1 MWDGTWKQRTTFRM
15 PSSPTRTSPKDG
27 SSVTLQ
33 VICHLGTFGTWYVLG
48 IFARKLQTRANRII
62 DIHPCI
68 SWGHTWSAVSTK
80 KIKGMSRTEKNWSLG
95 FGIWHIP
102 RKSSKTP
109 SLPMIWTC
117 GQACSSRV
125 PSPSSRTQ
133 QFGVCTGD
141 VGTLQP
147 TREYSAGPA
156 GLASCRT
163 GHYPGSACALVL
175 AQCCSAVE
183 LGRRAICSLTGG
195 GGDLIGWASYLGKIC
210 GKNCYGAAYYWV
222 YKTIWIY
229 ILYGLLYKPRPW
241 LLGNASGSMT
251 PRRRPWKRWPG
262 PKMPGGYQQWA
273 GKDLSSTDI
282 RYQQFFSNLYYVW
295 R

>member
-1 MWDGTWKQRTTFRM
+1 
-15 PSSPTRTSPKDG
+15 
-27 SSVTLQ
+27 
-33 VICHLGTFGTWYVLG
+33 
-48 IFARKLQTRANRII
+48 
-62 DIHPCI
+62 
-68 SWGHTWSAVSTK
+68 
-80 KIKGMSRTEKNWSLG
+80 
-95 FGIWHIP
+95 
-102 RKSSKTP
+102 
-109 SLPMIWTC
+109 MIRTC

-125 PSPSSRTQ
+125 PPSSRTQ

-147 TREYSAGPA
+147 TCEYSAGPA

-210 GKNCYGAAYYWV
+210 RKNCYGAAYYWV

-229 ILYGLLYKPRPW
+229 ILYRFLKSSKYVQTQASAAWERFRQYDPKTAAMEEVAWPE
-241 LLGNASGSMT
+241 NAGGISTMG
-251 PRRRPWKRWPG
+251 WKR
-262 PKMPGGYQQWA
+262 
-273 GKDLSSTDI
+273 SI
-282 RYQQFFSNLYYVW
+282 INRYQISTVLF
-295 R
+295 